1 MDVNKAEVLLLIR
14 RLKGIIFSLP
24 HTEPEELAKKD
35 MRIVCFLRLAS
46 LLTKLCV
53 PFSSGSLSPPELATY
68 RSS

>member
-46 LLTKLCV
+46 LTKLCV
-53 PFSSGSLSPPELATY
+53 PFSSGSLSPPELAT
-68 RSS
+68 